1 MWFSPQMG
9 TGPDFLSCWAPALHL
24 LSCPERCKAHPA
36 AENGGEGKTAPTPGA
51 MSQPEI
57 SRDRGRTP
65 GLWRA
70 GGPGTA
76 GLLSPKAAQ
85 PCEVD
90 WGWGLRTALPICRE
104 THPRDLQN
112 GRFWAWEKGEDTP
125 AVQRPGRHQHPQV
138 GARRT
143 VSLKS
148 VSLGH
153 GLITSETSSP
163 RAARPPPPTG
173 SSRVSPRPRLG
184 TEGGCLQPVPRAAPW
199 PGAAS
204 GQSSAPGPV
213 QHPAH

>member
-85 PCEVD
+85 PCEVE

-138 GARRT
+138 GARRASDT
-143 VSLKS
+143 Q
-148 VSLGH
+148 
-153 GLITSETSSP
+153 TSGPPWAQLHEPWQVTRHLPNPAPIRAQLCTPTSFP
-163 RAARPPPPTG
+163 PIRPQTP
-173 SSRVSPRPRLG
+173 
-184 TEGGCLQPVPRAAPW
+184 
-199 PGAAS
+199 
-204 GQSSAPGPV
+204 
-213 QHPAH
+213 